1 MSTTVTETPN
11 ESLIVCENSQNVGVR
26 ASLLRMTRYVASF
39 EVYNPYSILQLSEVL
54 QTFKI
59 IIDGKTVYS
68 GRATITSIVNTGLLL
83 VCEAS
88 LDDESWLDIDILSPA
103 VQVDRLAADFE
114 RLIHDWSKVEQ
125 VSPEIKIIVSD
136 MQALLRDIRR
146 WLEQV
151 ELSLRTAAPLERSKM
166 ELTFIE
172 KLNSLV
178 LPVTDTLFSKFES
191 IAVAIQEDVR
201 AVHRAYTRRQLH
213 PLILCSPFMY
223 RTFHKPLGYAGDYEM
238 VNMILRDPVEGASL
252 FAKVLN
258 THFVAVAPAEG
269 HRNRIK
275 YLSKIL
281 RDETKKRSRSGLIT
295 NIFNLGCGPAKEIQD
310 FLVFDDLCDRTT
322 FTLLDFND
330 ETLAYT
336 GNLLSDIKMKYQRQT
351 PITMIKRSVHQILKE
366 GPRGAETGKNTLY
379 DVVYCAGLFDYLS
392 DRVCRRLMEIF
403 YDMLAPGG
411 LLIATN
417 VEASNPA
424 RQMMEYLMDWHLIYR
439 DSKQLL
445 ALSPAK
451 ALPENCRVLSDDTT
465 VNIFLE
471 VRRPLSDV

>member
-1 MSTTVTETPN
+1 MTSSVETHN
-11 ESLIVCENSQNVGVR
+11 ESLIVCENSQNISIR
-26 ASLLRMTRYVASF
+26 ATLLRMTRYIVSF

-54 QTFKI
+54 RTFKI
-59 IIDGKTVYS
+59 VIDGKTIYS

-88 LDDESWLDIDILSPA
+88 LDDDSWQDVDILSPA
-103 VQVDRLAADFE
+103 VQVDRLAVDFE
-114 RLIHDWSKVEQ
+114 NLISDWAKVEQ
-125 VSPEIKIIVSD
+125 VAPDLKIIVSD

-151 ELSLRTAAPLERSKM
+151 ELSLRSAPPLERSKM
-166 ELTFIE
+166 ELTFIGR
-172 KLNSLV
+172 LNSLV
-178 LPVTDTLFSKFES
+178 LPITENLFSKFEA
-191 IAVAIQEDVR
+191 IAVEIKEDVR
-201 AVHRAYTRRQLH
+201 AVHRAYARRQLH

-238 VNMILRDPVEGASL
+238 VNMILRDPIEGASL

-258 THFVAVAPAEG
+258 THFVGVAPAEG
-269 HRNRIK
+269 HRNRVV
-275 YLSKIL
+275 YLNRAL
-281 RDETKKRSRSGLIT
+281 REETKKRAKQGLIT

-310 FLVFDDLCDRTT
+310 FLIYDDLCERAT

-336 GNLLSDIKMKYQRQT
+336 GKLLNDIKMKYQRQT
-351 PITMIKRSVHQILKE
+351 PITMVQRSVHQILKE
-366 GPRGAETGKNTLY
+366 GPRGPETGKDTLY

-392 DRVCRRLMEIF
+392 DRVCRKLMDTF
-403 YDMLAPGG
+403 YEMLVPGG

-439 DSKQLL
+439 NAEQLMTV
-445 ALSPAK
+445 APQK
-451 ALPENCRVLSDDTT
+451 APRENCRVLSDDTK

-471 VRRPLSDV
+471 VRKPLTDA

>member
-1 MSTTVTETPN
+1 MSTTLTEAPN
-11 ESLIVCENSQNVGVR
+11 ESLIVCENSQNVSVR

-88 LDDESWLDIDILSPA
+88 LDDDSWLDIDILSPA
-103 VQVDRLAADFE
+103 VQVDRLAADFD
-114 RLIHDWSKVEQ
+114 RLISDWSKVEQ

-136 MQALLRDIRR
+136 MQALLREIRR

-151 ELSLRTAAPLERSKM
+151 ELSLRTAPPSERSKM

-178 LPVTDTLFSKFES
+178 LPVTEGLFSRFES
-191 IAVAIQEDVR
+191 LAVTIQEDVR

-238 VNMILRDPVEGASL
+238 VNMIIRDPVEGASL

-258 THFVAVAPAEG
+258 THFVGVAPAEG

-275 YLSKIL
+275 YLSKVL
-281 RDETKKRSRSGLIT
+281 RDETKRRARSGLTT
-295 NIFNLGCGPAKEIQD
+295 NIFNLGCGPAREIQD

-336 GNLLSDIKMKYQRQT
+336 GTLLADIKMKYQRQT
-351 PITMIKRSVHQILKE
+351 PITMIKRSVHQILKD
-366 GPRGAETGKNTLY
+366 GPRGPETGRNTLY

-392 DRVCRRLMEIF
+392 DRVCRRLMDIF
-403 YDMLAPGG
+403 YEMLAPGG

-439 DSKQLL
+439 DTNQLL
-445 ALSPAK
+445 ALSPSK
-451 ALPENCRVLSDDTT
+451 ALPENCRVLADHTK

-471 VRRPLSDV
+471 VRRPLTDV

>member
-1 MSTTVTETPN
+1 MTTPVDAHN
-11 ESLIVCENSQNVGVR
+11 ESLIVCENSQNISIR
-26 ASLLRMTRYVASF
+26 ATLLRMTRYIVSF

-54 QTFKI
+54 RTFKI
-59 IIDGKTVYS
+59 VIDGKTIYS

-88 LDDESWLDIDILSPA
+88 LDDESWLDVDILSPA
-103 VQVDRLAADFE
+103 VQVDRLAVDFD
-114 RLIHDWSKVEQ
+114 RLINDWSKVEQ
-125 VSPEIKIIVSD
+125 VSPELKIIVSD

-151 ELSLRTAAPLERSKM
+151 ELSLRSTPPLERSKM
-166 ELTFIE
+166 EMTFIE
-172 KLNSLV
+172 RLNSLV
-178 LPVTDTLFSKFES
+178 LPITENLFTKFES
-191 IAVAIQEDVR
+191 IAVGIQEDVR
-201 AVHRAYTRRQLH
+201 AVHRAYARRQLH

-238 VNMILRDPVEGASL
+238 VNMILRDPIEGASL

-258 THFVAVAPAEG
+258 THFVGVAPAEG
-269 HRNRIK
+269 HRNRVT
-275 YLSKIL
+275 YLNRTL
-281 RDETKKRSRSGLIT
+281 REETKRRAKMGLIT

-310 FLVFDDLCDRTT
+310 FLVYDDLCERAT

-336 GNLLSDIKMKYQRQT
+336 GKLLNDIKMKHQRQA
-351 PITMIKRSVHQILKE
+351 PITMIQRSVHQILKD
-366 GPRGAETGKNTLY
+366 GPRGPETGKDTLY

-392 DRVCRRLMEIF
+392 DRVCRKLMDTF
-403 YDMLAPGG
+403 YEMLVPGG
-411 LLIATN
+411 LLVATN

-439 DSKQLL
+439 DAEQLMTV
-445 ALSPAK
+445 APQK
-451 ALPENCRVLSDDTT
+451 APRENCRVLSDDTR
-465 VNIFLE
+465 VNIFIE
-471 VRRPLSDV
+471 VRKPLTDA

>member
-1 MSTTVTETPN
+1 MPTTLTETPN
-11 ESLIVCENSQNVGVR
+11 ESLIVCENSQNVSVR

-114 RLIHDWSKVEQ
+114 RLIHDWAKVEQ
-125 VSPEIKIIVSD
+125 ISAEMKILVSD

-151 ELSLRTAAPLERSKM
+151 ELSLRSATPADRTKM

-172 KLNSLV
+172 KLNSLI
-178 LPVTDTLFSKFES
+178 LPVTEGLFSRFES
-191 IAVAIQEDVR
+191 IAGVIQEEVR

-258 THFVAVAPAEG
+258 THFVGVAPAEG
-269 HRNRIK
+269 HRNRVK
-275 YLSKIL
+275 YLSSVL
-281 RDETKKRSRSGLIT
+281 REETKRRARAGLTT

-336 GNLLSDIKMKYQRQT
+336 GSLLADIKMKYQRQT
-351 PITMIKRSVHQILKE
+351 PITMVKRSVHQILKD
-366 GPRGAETGKNTLY
+366 GPRGAETGKNTVY
-379 DVVYCAGLFDYLS
+379 DIVYCAGLFDYLS

-403 YDMLAPGG
+403 YEMLAPGG

-445 ALSPAK
+445 ALSPSEAP
-451 ALPENCRVLSDDTT
+451 AENCRVLSDDTK

-471 VRRPLSDV
+471 VRRPPSDG

>member
-1 MSTTVTETPN
+1 MISSVETQN
-11 ESLIVCENSQNVGVR
+11 ESLIVCENSQNISIR
-26 ASLLRMTRYVASF
+26 ATLLRMTRYIVSF

-54 QTFKI
+54 RTFKI
-59 IIDGKTVYS
+59 VIDGKTIYS

-88 LDDESWLDIDILSPA
+88 LDDDSWQDVDILSPA
-103 VQVDRLAADFE
+103 VQVDRLALDFE
-114 RLIHDWSKVEQ
+114 SLINDWSKVEQ
-125 VSPEIKIIVSD
+125 VAPDLKIIVSD

-151 ELSLRTAAPLERSKM
+151 ELSLRSAPPLERSKM
-166 ELTFIE
+166 EMTFIE
-172 KLNSLV
+172 RLNSLV
-178 LPVTDTLFSKFES
+178 LPITENLFSKFES
-191 IAVAIQEDVR
+191 IAVTIKEDVR
-201 AVHRAYTRRQLH
+201 AVHRAYARRQLH

-238 VNMILRDPVEGASL
+238 VNMILRDPIEGASL

-258 THFVAVAPAEG
+258 THFVGVAPAEG
-269 HRNRIK
+269 HRNRVT
-275 YLSKIL
+275 YLNQAL
-281 RDETKKRSRSGLIT
+281 REETKKRAKSGLIT

-310 FLVFDDLCDRTT
+310 FLVYDDLCERAT

-336 GNLLSDIKMKYQRQT
+336 GKLLNDIKMKYQRQT
-351 PITMIKRSVHQILKE
+351 PITTVQRSVHQILKE
-366 GPRGAETGKNTLY
+366 GPRGPETGKDTLY

-392 DRVCRRLMEIF
+392 DRVCRKLMDIF
-403 YDMLAPGG
+403 YEMLVPGG

-439 DSKQLL
+439 DAEQLMTV
-445 ALSPAK
+445 APQK
-451 ALPENCRVLSDDTT
+451 APRENCRVLSDNTK

-471 VRRPLSDV
+471 VRKPLTDA

>member
-1 MSTTVTETPN
+1 
-11 ESLIVCENSQNVGVR
+11 
-26 ASLLRMTRYVASF
+26 MTRYVASF

-114 RLIHDWSKVEQ
+114 RLIHDWAKVEQ
-125 VSPEIKIIVSD
+125 VSAEMKIIVSD
-136 MQALLRDIRR
+136 MQALLREIRR

-151 ELSLRTAAPLERSKM
+151 ELSLRSANPVDRTKM

-172 KLNSLV
+172 KLNSLI
-178 LPVTDTLFSKFES
+178 LPVTEGLFSKFES
-191 IAVAIQEDVR
+191 IAGVIQEDVR

-258 THFVAVAPAEG
+258 THFVGVAPAEG
-269 HRNRIK
+269 HRNRVK
-275 YLSKIL
+275 YLSSVL
-281 RDETKKRSRSGLIT
+281 REETKRRARAGLAT

-336 GNLLSDIKMKYQRQT
+336 GNLLADIKMKYQRQT
-351 PITMIKRSVHQILKE
+351 PITMVKRSVHQILKE
-366 GPRGAETGKNTLY
+366 GPRGAETGKNTVY
-379 DVVYCAGLFDYLS
+379 DIVYCAGLFDYLS

-403 YDMLAPGG
+403 YEMLAPGG

-439 DSKQLL
+439 DPKQLL
-445 ALSPAK
+445 ALSPSEAP
-451 ALPENCRVLSDDTT
+451 PENCRVLSDDTK

-471 VRRPLSDV
+471 VRRPLSNG